1 MWQDILSS
9 SKLVLKH
16 AKTIRSAHY
25 PMKCNMPWTSGCL
38 QYPCPLQKHG
48 RSKKSSGWCRPAAEL
63 CDQSLWPLNH
73 IQYISIHENVNNAQQ
88 SAATCQFELQASSS
102 SLLAP
107 SLIHVPIRCAQH
119 HFSFANRQIAKYRRF
134 SHGNQPSI
142 VFINLTHCLQTPRT
156 TVIPCLFAKLKVQQA
171 LPPSKFC
178 FKGLE
183 HGIGMHLVYFQ
194 LQRKPWLQYAT
205 LLQ

>member
-1 MWQDILSS
+1 MVVCNTLAPCKNTAAAKKAPDGAGQQRNFAINLSGHS
-9 SKLVLKH
+9 IMFNTSQ
-16 AKTIRSAHY
+16 Y
-25 PMKCNMPWTSGCL
+25 MKM
-38 QYPCPLQKHG
+38 Q
-48 RSKKSSGWCRPAAEL
+48 
-63 CDQSLWPLNH
+63 
-73 IQYISIHENVNNAQQ
+73 INAQQ

-156 TVIPCLFAKLKVQQA
+156 TVIPCLFAKIKVQQA

-194 LQRKPWLQYAT
+194 LQRKP
-205 LLQ
+205 